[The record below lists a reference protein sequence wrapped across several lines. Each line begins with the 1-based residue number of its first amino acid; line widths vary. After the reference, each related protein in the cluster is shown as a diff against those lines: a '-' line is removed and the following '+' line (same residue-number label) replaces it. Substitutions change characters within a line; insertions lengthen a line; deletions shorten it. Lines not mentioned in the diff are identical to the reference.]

1 MNRSRLNLLL
11 TLIAVLILSACGGR
25 ATPMPPTP
33 DLSQNLRPEPT
44 LPSIP
49 DLTSAPT
56 QAADPV
62 LTQPTGELPLTE
74 ALIPF
79 LMARSGR
86 ALDEFAL
93 WVKSRRPP
101 PWLLRMVEFLAMSTA
116 VHEELLRYVMTKTD
130 DPDIRARQR
139 LMAKVVV
146 DTRNAI
152 KARHPHVLKIG
163 APFRAEPAAAT
174 ARV

>member
-1 MNRSRLNLLL
+1 MNRSRLNLLP

-49 DLTSAPT
+49 DLTSTPT

-74 ALIPF
+74 ADVPRVTVQD
-79 LMARSGR
+79 AKA
-86 ALDEFAL
+86 ALDRGEAIIVDVRGADAYRVSHVAGAINIQLGEFETNPL
-93 WVKSRRPP
+93 GLNLDKDQWII
-101 PWLLRMVEFLAMSTA
+101 T
-116 VHEELLRYVMTKTD
+116 YCT
-130 DPDIRARQR
+130 
-139 LMAKVVV
+139 
-146 DTRNAI
+146 
-152 KARHPHVLKIG
+152 
-163 APFRAEPAAAT
+163 
-174 ARV
+174 

>member
-1 MNRSRLNLLL
+1 MNRSRLNILLA
-11 TLIAVLILSACGGR
+11 LIAVLLLSACGGR

-74 ALIPF
+74 ADVPRVTVQD
-79 LMARSGR
+79 AKT
-86 ALDEFAL
+86 ALDQGEA
-93 WVKSRRPP
+93 
-101 PWLLRMVEFLAMSTA
+101 
-116 VHEELLRYVMTKTD
+116 
-130 DPDIRARQR
+130 I
-139 LMAKVVV
+139 VV
-146 DTRNAI
+146 DVRSADAYSVSHVPGAI
-152 KARHPHVLKIG
+152 HIELGEFETHPTSVPLDKDQWII
-163 APFRAEPAAAT
+163 T
-174 ARV
+174 YCT